1 MLKTFQYNEHIKS
14 EVGKPEWSFQK
25 EKKFKISS
33 QQYQIYKAEKNQK
46 SLVLAIRNPIIVH
59 SKAGSVA

>member
-14 EVGKPEWSFQK
+14 EVGKPERSFQK

-46 SLVLAIRNPIIVH
+46 CLVLLLGIQ
-59 SKAGSVA
+59 